1 MHKQR
6 RHLLL
11 SSIQLVR
18 VPVDSDERIF
28 LSICETPSPTP
39 TESPPSTHTTA
50 SNQVLVVT
58 SPSTATTAHIPV
70 IASSVT
76 AGVVVCL
83 VIVIIATALIVTC
96 KKHKKTVKKLK

>member
-1 MHKQR
+1 
-6 RHLLL
+6 
-11 SSIQLVR
+11 
-18 VPVDSDERIF
+18 VDSDERFF
-28 LSICETPSPTP
+28 LSACESPSPTP
-39 TESPPSTHTTA
+39 IESPLSTHTTA

-70 IASSVT
+70 VASSVT

-96 KKHKKTVKKLK
+96 KKHKKTVQKLK